1 MQNQPHPPA
10 IFLMGPTASG
20 KTSLSVQIAQAL
32 SGEIISVDSALV
44 FKGMDIGTAKPTMEE
59 RGGIPHHLIDI
70 LDPAESFSTGQ
81 FRKQALVLMD
91 DITRRGKIPVLVGG
105 TMLYFNVL
113 NSGLAVLPEADP
125 DIRAKLDRDLE
136 QLGKEAM
143 HRRLV
148 EIDPESAARIHPND
162 PQRIQRAL
170 EVYEISGKP
179 LTSFFTEALAQDIP
193 YQRIKLIIAPQDRAI
208 LHDIIARRFKQ
219 MLEQGFIDEVEAL
232 YQRGD
237 LTEKMPSIR
246 AVGYRQAW
254 SYLQGEDDLETMTEK
269 AIIATRQLAKRQ
281 FTWLRREID
290 AANFQTGQKDLLAKV
305 LAEIDDKL
313 SGRRE

>member
-1 MQNQPHPPA
+1 MQKLSNPPA

-20 KTSLSVQIAQAL
+20 KTALSVQLAQAL
-32 SGEIISVDSALV
+32 NGEIISVDSALV
-44 FKGMDIGTAKPTMEE
+44 FKGMDIGTAKPTLDE

-70 LDPAESFSTGQ
+70 LDPAASFSTGQ
-81 FRKQALVLMD
+81 FRKQALALMD
-91 DITRRGKIPVLVGG
+91 DITRRAKIPILVGG

-125 DIRAKLDRDLE
+125 FIRAKLDQDLE
-136 QLGKEAM
+136 QLGKEVL
-143 HRRLV
+143 HQRLA
-148 EIDPESAARIHPND
+148 EIDPVAAARIHPND
-162 PQRIQRAL
+162 PQRVQRAL

-179 LTSFFTEALAQDIP
+179 LTSFFTQAQAQDIP
-193 YQRIKLIIAPQDRAI
+193 YQKIKLIIAPQDRAL

-219 MLEQGFIDEVEAL
+219 MLKQGFIDEVTAL

-237 LTEKMPSIR
+237 LVEKMPSIR

-254 SYLQGEDDLETMTEK
+254 SYLQGEYDLETMTEK

-281 FTWLRREID
+281 FTWLRRETD
-290 AANFQTGQKDLLAKV
+290 AVNFQTGQQELLSKV
-305 LAEIDDKL
+305 LVEVNANLQRI
-313 SGRRE
+313 R